1 MFDKYS
7 KDDLSL
13 LKELYPN
20 NYQEQLDKLKDNY
33 PIQYLIGYVDFY
45 GYKINVNENVL
56 IPRFETEYLVDDTI
70 KLIKKYINN
79 PKILDI
85 GTGSGCI
92 AISLSKEL
100 NTNVSALDISSN
112 AIDIAKDNAGINNAD
127 ITFINEDIKTYIS
140 KEKYNVIISNPPYVK
155 DDSNV
160 DKEIKYEPSNAIYA
174 NDNGLE
180 YYKIILSKSKE
191 LLEDKNIIAFEIGDD
206 QANDII
212 SIAKVYYP
220 QANILAKNDLNN
232 LNRYIYIINE

>member
-7 KDDLSL
+7 KEDLNL
-13 LKELYPN
+13 LKELYPKTFG
-20 NYQEQLDKLKDNY
+20 EQLDKLKDNY

-85 GTGSGCI
+85 CTGSGCI

-100 NTNVSALDISSN
+100 NTKVSALDISSN
-112 AIDIAKDNAGINNAD
+112 AIDIAKDNASINNAD